1 MNDGWMSNID
11 GQEAHG
17 PSTMMLWIN
26 AVGGLFGEWIK
37 YLTLPT

>member
-26 AVGGLFGEWIK
+26 AV
-37 YLTLPT
+37 